1 MTRRSDETALT
12 PADLRRINTVLQQ
25 IAPAIDSEL
34 RAAARGK
41 PVPFNLLVW
50 DGNQAFGIANC
61 SRGEVR
67 RAMLEIIER
76 WHGTGLPPLTSY
88 IA

>member
-41 PVPFNLLVW
+41 QVPFFLMVW
-50 DGNQAFGIANC
+50 GSGEFDGVGNIPRAKVRCALNETIASWN
-61 SRGEVR
+61 
-67 RAMLEIIER
+67 
-76 WHGTGLPPLTSY
+76 GTNLPPLPDV
-88 IA
+88 A

>member
-12 PADLRRINTVLQQ
+12 PADVRRIDTVLQQ
-25 IAPAIDSEL
+25 IVLTIDNEL
-34 RAAARGK
+34 RAAASGK
-41 PVPFNLLVW
+41 TVPFNLLVW

>member
-41 PVPFNLLVW
+41 TVRFNLMVW
-50 DGNQAFGIANC
+50 NGNQAFGIANF
-61 SRGEVR
+61 SHGEVR
-67 RAMLEIIER
+67 RAMLESL
-76 WHGTGLPPLTSY
+76 GLP
-88 IA
+88 AFKGRKA

>member
-41 PVPFNLLVW
+41 TVRFNLMVW
-50 DGNQAFGIANC
+50 NGNQAFGIANC